1 MCLGAGARARNKARK
16 NAYIR
21 EDQERVADAMGK
33 ISTTKTKQVD
43 YNVALNESGLELS
56 KVYASADLEMAKA
69 NDAAIR
75 KNENAFIQYLEN
87 SIGEKMAASGQT
99 GRSTD
104 RISTIEL
111 GRYFAQGSRDMK
123 LLTESQYAMQF
134 KKEEA
139 RRKASNYEDRL
150 FADVMNVDVFRRPP
164 MKPVYENVGL
174 AMLTD
179 GLSIASSVVGL
190 WPS

>member
-43 YNVALNESGLELS
+43 YQVALNESGLELS

-111 GRYFAQGSRDMK
+111 GRLFAEGSRDMK
-123 LLTESQYAMQF
+123 LMTESQYAMQF

-139 RRKASNYEDRL
+139 QRKASNYEDRL
-150 FADVMNVDVFRRPP
+150 FADVMNIDVFKRPP